1 MKEESRSAEEKKKSH
16 DYIEDYRPNDF
27 ASILA
32 VSLWLG
38 AVGVVFLFVCSIVFV
53 PSPKYRMYAS
63 ALFLLGAVLP
73 LPKNDREHLLGYKL
87 GDWIMLNASRYFGL
101 RVHCEDVAAIK
112 SMRLKNEA
120 GCIVALEPHDILPYT
135 IFAFNK

>member
-1 MKEESRSAEEKKKSH
+1 MKEGRSVEEKKKSH
-16 DYIEDYRPNDF
+16 DYADDYRPNDF

-32 VSLWLG
+32 VSIWLG
-38 AVGVVFLFVCSIVFV
+38 AVGAVFLFVCSIVFV
-53 PSPKYRMYAS
+53 PSQKYRMFAS
-63 ALFLLGAVLP
+63 ALFLLGAILP
-73 LPKNDREHLLGYKL
+73 LPKNDSEHLLGYKI
-87 GDWIMLNASRYFGL
+87 GDWIMANASRYFGL

-112 SMRLKNEA
+112 SIKLKKES